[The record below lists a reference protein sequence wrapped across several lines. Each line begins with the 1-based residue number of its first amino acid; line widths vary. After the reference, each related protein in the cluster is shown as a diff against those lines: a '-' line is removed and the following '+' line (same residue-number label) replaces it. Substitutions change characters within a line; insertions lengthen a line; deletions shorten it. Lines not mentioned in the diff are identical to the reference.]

1 MKTAVDASVLL
12 DVLAADKQFGDA
24 SREALRSAYDSG
36 ALIAGDVVWAEV
48 RAHFTNDDSFR
59 GAMDL
64 LGVVFDPI
72 PSDAACLAGRLWRQ
86 SRKRGAPR
94 NRIVPDFLVGAHA
107 LYRADALLSRDRG
120 FYRRY
125 FAELSVVDPS
135 RDQHGDGSSPG
146 A

>member
-36 ALIAGDVVWAEV
+36 ALIACDVVWAEV
-48 RAHFTNDDSFR
+48 RAHFANDDSFL
-59 GAMDL
+59 GAMNL

-72 PSDAACLAGRLWRQ
+72 PFDAACLAGRLWRQ
-86 SRKRGAPR
+86 SRKRGASR

-107 LYRADALLSRDRG
+107 LDHADALLSRDRG

-135 RDQHGDGSSPG
+135 RDQHGDDSSQG
-146 A
+146 T